1 MARLSALEDL
11 KVLVPKKPKE
21 QPDGS
26 LKERTTKLGRVH
38 MAVFSPD
45 STRVV
50 GLMVRRPDVVGVV
63 KVDDAFLALDSFELG
78 ERCLV
83 VTRPKDGLDDAAR
96 RRLGLDWDSC
106 VMWLGMDARTR
117 EGEELGYVT
126 DAEYDPAT
134 GAVER
139 YLVTTGSVSKALVGT
154 VDVTPDMVL
163 GYSRGCMV
171 VDPKGRSLEP
181 EGGFAAAAGEGYARA
196 KVEAKAAGQ
205 KAGAVASEAGQKAG
219 AAASEAVDKGS
230 YAFGRWLGKT
240 KRALDEYMADDED
253 EDDEGEADA
262 AEGAG
267 SAEGA
272 AGARGA
278 AAPAVEALD
287 VRVSEPV
294 EALPATDEERGGAA
308 EPVTYVPVSEAAGD
322 GAGADATSG
331 AAAGGSGAGAAADSP
346 KKSQAAGSS
355 GAKGSSGSSSKSSG
369 SSKKASSSKSSG
381 KSTAKK
387 SSAKKA
393 PEPSTADKAARAV
406 GRQLGAFG
414 KMFGEF
420 KEEYKKASQ

>member
-26 LKERTTKLGRVH
+26 LKERTSKLGRVH

-45 STRVV
+45 STHVV

-63 KVDDAFLALDSFELG
+63 KVDDAFLALDSFEPG
-78 ERCLV
+78 EKCLV

-117 EGEELGYVT
+117 DGEELGYVT

-253 EDDEGEADA
+253 EGDEDVADA

-267 SAEGA
+267 SAA
-272 AGARGA
+272 SARGA
-278 AAPAVEALD
+278 GGAAPAVEALD

-294 EALPATDEERGGAA
+294 EELPATDEERGGAA

-322 GAGADATSG
+322 GAAGASAG
-331 AAAGGSGAGAAADSP
+331 AAAGATEAAPKGSQVST
-346 KKSQAAGSS
+346 SS
-355 GAKGSSGSSSKSSG
+355 GAKKSSGGSSKSSG
-369 SSKKASSSKSSG
+369 SPKKASSSKSSS
-381 KSTAKK
+381 KASAKK

-393 PEPSTADKAARAV
+393 SEPSTADKAARAV

>member
-26 LKERTTKLGRVH
+26 LKERTSKLGRVH

-171 VDPKGRSLEP
+171 VDSKGRSLEP

-253 EDDEGEADA
+253 EGDEDVTDA

-267 SAEGA
+267 SSKGA

-294 EALPATDEERGGAA
+294 EALPATDGERGDAA
-308 EPVTYVPVSEAAGD
+308 EPVTYVPVSETAGD
-322 GAGADATSG
+322 GAAAGAASG
-331 AAAGGSGAGAAADSP
+331 AAAGGSGAGAASS

-355 GAKGSSGSSSKSSG
+355 GAKGSSG

>member
-1 MARLSALEDL
+1 MARLSALDDL

-26 LKERTTKLGRVH
+26 LKERTSKLGRVH

-45 STRVV
+45 STHVV

-78 ERCLV
+78 EKCLV

-106 VMWLGMDARTR
+106 VMWLGMDARSR
-117 EGEELGYVT
+117 DGEELGYVT

-134 GAVER
+134 GAVEH

-181 EGGFAAAAGEGYARA
+181 EGGLAAAAGEGYARA

-205 KAGAVASEAGQKAG
+205 KAGAAASEAGQKAG

-253 EDDEGEADA
+253 EGDEDEADD
-262 AEGAG
+262 EGAG
-267 SAEGA
+267 SAGSARGA

-278 AAPAVEALD
+278 TAPAVEALD

-294 EALPATDEERGGAA
+294 EALPATDEERADAA

-322 GAGADATSG
+322 GAAAGAADA
-331 AAAGGSGAGAAADSP
+331 AAGAGAAGAASP
-346 KKSQAAGSS
+346 KKPQATASSKSSSKKSS
-355 GAKGSSGSSSKSSG
+355 GGSSKSSG
-369 SSKKASSSKSSG
+369 SSKKASSKAS
-381 KSTAKK
+381 AKK

-393 PEPSTADKAARAV
+393 SEPSTADKAARAV